1 MRDLTGLFFS
11 ERVAVIGT
19 MPREGSVGH
28 AITTDLLESF
38 DGEVVGVNPN
48 YDEVLGLDCVDSIAE
63 AGAGLAV
70 VVVSPEIALETVERM
85 RELLS
90 EHADVESVLDG

>member
-1 MRDLTGLFFS
+1 M
-11 ERVAVIGT
+11 IGAT
-19 MPREGSVGH
+19 PREGSVGH
-28 AITTDLLESF
+28 AITTNLLESF
-38 DGEVVGVNPN
+38 DGEVVGVDPN

-63 AGAGLAV
+63 VGADLAV
-70 VVVSPEIALETVERM
+70 VVVPPEIALEAVERM